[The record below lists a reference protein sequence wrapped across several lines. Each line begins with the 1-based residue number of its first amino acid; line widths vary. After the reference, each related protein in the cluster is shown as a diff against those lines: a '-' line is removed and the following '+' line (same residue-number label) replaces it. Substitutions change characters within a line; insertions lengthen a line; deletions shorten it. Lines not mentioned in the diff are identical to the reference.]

1 MNTVKHLR
9 DLQIATMAAQGMPL
23 CRIAQ
28 HLHIHRN
35 TVTQRL
41 KRPETQQLV
50 DALLA
55 ELMYRAN
62 AQMAERLEKAHQ
74 AQQEE
79 KARKRA
85 LRQGQGM
92 PLAREPS
99 YDPHWPIRQAL
110 AQRQAEEQGQEQD
123 VSLPGTP
130 EPQPPRRLTIREYLD
145 QVAPWPDLPTWP
157 G

>member
-9 DLQIATMAAQGMPL
+9 DLQIATLAAQGMPL

-55 ELMYRAN
+55 ELMHRTS
-62 AQMAERLEKAHQ
+62 AQMAERLEAAHQ
-74 AQQEE
+74 ARQEE

-85 LRQGQGM
+85 LRQGQGT
-92 PLAREPS
+92 PVPREDVQF
-99 YDPHWPIRQAL
+99 DPHWPIRQAL
-110 AQRQAEEQGQEQD
+110 AQHHQVEATLLEQEPDPTFLDAQARDWQARLEELKGMT
-123 VSLPGTP
+123 L
-130 EPQPPRRLTIREYLD
+130 
-145 QVAPWPDLPTWP
+145 
-157 G
+157 